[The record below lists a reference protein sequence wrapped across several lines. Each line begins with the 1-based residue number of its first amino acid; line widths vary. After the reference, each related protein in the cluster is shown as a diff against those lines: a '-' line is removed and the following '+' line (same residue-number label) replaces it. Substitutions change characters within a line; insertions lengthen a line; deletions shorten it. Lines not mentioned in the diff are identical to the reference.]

1 MDMDSGLTDRRRQ
14 TRNNVYRYIYDAKG
28 FCSRQ
33 SLARELGLSL
43 PTVYQNLSELMSA
56 GLVRDSGEQQ
66 STGGRKASGLS
77 IVADARVAVGV
88 SVTEHRLR
96 LVAADL
102 LLNELAYQ
110 EVDNLP
116 IASFAD
122 MGEWLAQ
129 TLERFLDRFSIDR
142 SKLLGV
148 GVALPAVMA
157 PDSRYIT
164 AAPTLRLKDTSL
176 EGLTELI
183 PYPTYVEN
191 DATSG
196 GHAELFVRG
205 SRPNMAYLSLENG
218 VGGAILF
225 AGAPYV
231 GDNRRSGEFGHMCVE
246 PGGLRCTCGRLGCLE
261 AYCSPRRI
269 RAAFGIPLEEF
280 FPRMEQRGPRHME
293 YKELWDNMLRHL
305 AIGVCNIRMTLD
317 CDVVLGGLLS
327 EFLAPYLPRLK
338 EYVAGITPFEDDME
352 YLQLSTLRRHTV
364 PLGVALH
371 FIVDF
376 LERI

>member
-14 TRNNVYRYIYDAKG
+14 TRNNIYRYIYDAKG

-43 PTVYQNLSELMSA
+43 PTVYQNLADLMSA
-56 GLVRDSGEQQ
+56 GLVRDSGELQ

-77 IVADARVAVGV
+77 IVPDARIAVGI

-96 LVAADL
+96 LAAADL
-102 LLNELAYQ
+102 LLNELAYR
-110 EVDNLP
+110 ELENVP
-116 IASFAD
+116 IVSFAD
-122 MGEWLAQ
+122 MGELLAQ
-129 TLERFLDRFSIDR
+129 SLEQFLDGCSINR
-142 SKLLGV
+142 EKLLGV
-148 GVALPAVMA
+148 GIALPAVMS

-164 AAPTLRLKDTSL
+164 AAPTLRLKDTLL
-176 EGLTELI
+176 EGLTDSI

-205 SRPNMAYLSLENG
+205 SSRNMAYLSLENG
-218 VGGAILF
+218 IGGAILF

-246 PGGLRCTCGRLGCLE
+246 PGGMRCTCGRQGCLE

-280 FPRMEQRGPRHME
+280 FPKLESRGGQSAE
-293 YKELWDNMLRHL
+293 YEALWDNMLRHL
-305 AIGVCNIRMTLD
+305 AIGICNIRMTLD
-317 CDVVLGGLLS
+317 CDVVLGGFLS

-338 EYVAGITPFEDDME
+338 EYVAGINPFESDTD
-352 YLQLSTLRRHTV
+352 YLHLSTLRRHTV

>member
-43 PTVYQNLSELMSA
+43 PTVYQNLSDLMSA
-56 GLVRDSGEQQ
+56 GLVQDSGEQQ
-66 STGGRKASGLS
+66 PTGGRKASGLS
-77 IVADARVAVGV
+77 IVAGARVAVGV

-102 LLNELAYQ
+102 SLNELAYQ

-122 MGEWLAQ
+122 MGERLSQ
-129 TLERFLDRFSIDR
+129 VLEEFLDRFSIDR
-142 SKLLGV
+142 EKILGV
-148 GVALPAVMA
+148 GIALPAVMA

-196 GHAELFVRG
+196 GHAELFVRE
-205 SRPNMAYLSLENG
+205 SRQNMAYLSLENG
-218 VGGAILF
+218 LGGAILF

-269 RAAFGIPLEEF
+269 RTAFGIPLEEF
-280 FPRMEQRGPRHME
+280 FPKMERRGPEHVE
-293 YKELWDNMLRHL
+293 YEELWDNMLRHL
-305 AIGVCNIRMTLD
+305 AIGVCNIRMALD
-317 CDVVLGGLLS
+317 CDVVLGGFLS

-338 EYVAGITPFEDDME
+338 EYVAGITPFEDDTG